1 MSANTDNDDDG
12 DGIGNRL
19 PVPRPDDRPVRVRER
34 AENGGRWLMNQLS
47 RRVQLEEELHD
58 SLDAAQRGRWAVVI
72 KPPKSAE
79 SGDVLESGEELC
91 RSLHGEG
98 DRLAMEIHKTAD
110 DGVQFHWVV
119 DDRAAARDLLTDI
132 LTAYPHAEGDIERAA
147 LPIYEG
153 DVVRVDHIELAQD
166 HLLPLLSAVSD
177 DLPDGDPLGGT
188 IDALSDTADARC
200 VLQTVVEPSDADWTT
215 RWSRG
220 TPLRRADHRWWR
232 LPPDRVSRWD
242 TLPEAIGATL
252 LVAGGW
258 WVVARWFSGYL
269 TSSVNALFVGLG
281 LLCCGFWWATMFGH
295 PRTSSRQ
302 THEDIANQVRKNE
315 FEEGSATSAQRS
327 TGDAIAQQG
336 REPAFRVSMRVISI
350 ARSADRATA
359 IRDRVGN
366 RLQSA
371 FHDPATEQRPELVPS
386 RRLATVLQRVAARDP
401 RRQPIKHTLDSLL
414 CRSRRRT
421 PLWAT
426 PPELSSLASH
436 LPDVDSVSRGG
447 VAFAPPRLRTPLPA
461 HAPSYRR
468 PTDGEGAVLG
478 DAVPL
483 HSPLVQ
489 AGRWLSTRLPAP
501 LRARLDARGDDDGDG
516 TARVAHEVDADDIA
530 IPAWVTDEDDLA
542 LDPDE
547 RKAAIHD
554 RLGAVEVDVM
564 EHSKGEDT
572 VRMGSWGREMIEAHR
587 ERDGHPDEIVIGY
600 QQQGDRVQEVCVPFK
615 AFFRHMLIQGVTGG
629 GKSTLAEVILS
640 QWANAG
646 FGFAVPDPSGE
657 LVRDILTWL
666 PEHRHDDIVWFSP
679 DPDADQR
686 RCGINLL
693 TVNRDPDDH
702 DYDSRVNDQVDLL
715 VACLKAAKDGRWG
728 ARMIDIIRMLGR
740 AMISSPDEEFTLV
753 DMHRAVIDESARK
766 EVSKRAGAD
775 DHFLGRVT
783 KRIAELDDDEFDS
796 LLRRLNEWVTDPVSR
811 QTIGHKGDHGT
822 IDLEEAIEEG
832 KIILF
837 DNDISNEG
845 LQRMLGTGTW
855 GTARNVCFNRPEG
868 EREPFM
874 VLADECDDYIVEEM
888 KVGEQLRNARKY
900 GLCLIMMTQYLG
912 AIDEPDVVQA
922 IDEECATTITLP
934 MKGEE
939 APKIAR
945 RLGLASPD
953 ILTRLEQFHAIVE
966 LEIDRKPHG
975 PYEISLFPPPAEH
988 RTRAEGYREIVV
1000 PTLERDGR
1008 EPLTDA
1014 EIRAEMVLG
1023 DDGDERFVTET
1034 EDGRVVEDDPLE
1046 LTDDRKREIVR
1057 AIHDEAIVRGGSSDG
1072 VRLDHAAD
1080 RIRQYHDRGEEL
1092 ADQSL
1097 STVLNRLPTGED
1109 GLIDRREDDG
1119 GDIWVRATAR
1129 GRTLL
1134 FDTGRSG
1141 SSGGAGHDQLLRD
1154 AYDPLTK
1161 AGLTVEIEAQTGDEQ
1176 ADATGTASPTIVDR
1190 EVVGWSNLTHV
1201 DKRAMTTSL
1210 AEDHPHLAHL
1220 LLGRDAPLSDAQRE
1234 DNEEPDTDVHP
1245 LRKRDLAVSLEAEKS
1260 TGSTKGGYTAR
1271 NVAKAVKSTTHERCL
1286 LLCRPDTAPKVA
1298 RTLTDPPFVT
1308 SRGTPDGHE
1317 HRFYNLDN
1325 LVIAEEIMLRPER
1338 PDDGQDHTVWSRD
1351 AETDEIVLSGTGKN
1365 EHARFGDA
1373 EDVFSGPRG
1382 YPMTHPA
1389 EEVDDGSDIPD
1400 GYKAVKKPFLPA
1412 REFPDGKTPDENEWE
1427 IVIVPPDA
1435 KDPEDLALYRDG
1447 ESIPLGE
1454 VGEWERDRAENER
1467 MTEIMGDILNEF
1479 DRAPGEQND

>member
-1 MSANTDNDDDG
+1 MADDTTPATDGSEAHSDGDDDG
-12 DGIGNRL
+12 RRL
-19 PVPRPDDRPVRVRER
+19 PVPAGEDLPTTARSRVED
-34 AENGGRWLMNQLS
+34 GGRWVMTQFS

-58 SLDAAQRGRWAVVI
+58 TLDAAQRGRWAVVI
-72 KPPKSAE
+72 KPPQRAD

-153 DVVRVDHIELAQD
+153 DVVRVDHVELAQD
-166 HLLPLLSAVSD
+166 HLLPLLSAASD

-188 IDALSDTADARC
+188 IDALSDTPDARC

-269 TSSVNALFVGLG
+269 TPGVHALFVGLG
-281 LLCCGFWWATMFGH
+281 LISCGFWWATMFGH

-366 RLQSA
+366 RLRAA

-386 RRLATVLQRVAARDP
+386 RRLATVLQRVAAREP

-414 CRSRRRT
+414 SRSRRRT

-426 PPELSSLASH
+426 PPELAALASH
-436 LPDVDSVSRGG
+436 LPDGNSVSRGG

-468 PTDGEGAVLG
+468 PTGGEGAVLG

-501 LRARLDARGDDDGDG
+501 LRARLDALEGDGGDD

-542 LDPDE
+542 VAVDE
-547 RKAAIHD
+547 REAAIHD
-554 RLGAVEVDVM
+554 RLGAVEVGVM

-600 QQQGDRVQEVCVPFK
+600 QQQGDRVREVCVPFD

-693 TVNRDPDDH
+693 SVNRTPDAP

-753 DMHRAVIDESARK
+753 DMHRAVIDEAARK

-811 QTIGHKGDHGT
+811 QTIGHKGEKGT
-822 IDLEEAIEEG
+822 IDLETAIHDG

-837 DNDISNEG
+837 DNDISNGG
-845 LQRMLGTGTW
+845 LQRMLGTGIW
-855 GTARNVCFNRPEG
+855 GTAWNACRNRPEG
-868 EREPFM
+868 EREPFAL
-874 VLADECDDYIVEEM
+874 LADECDDYIVPEM
-888 KVGEQLRNARKY
+888 DVDEQLRNARKY
-900 GLCLIMMTQYLG
+900 GLCLIMMTQYLD
-912 AIDEPDVVQA
+912 AIDEPDVIQA

-945 RLGLASPD
+945 RLGLDSPD

-1008 EPLTDA
+1008 EPLTDE
-1014 EIRAEMVLG
+1014 EIHDQMVLG

-1034 EDGRVVEDDPLE
+1034 EDGRVVDDDPLE
-1046 LTDDRKREIVR
+1046 LTDDRKRSIVR
-1057 AIHDEAIVRGGSSDG
+1057 AIHDEAIVSDGASDG
-1072 VRLDHAAD
+1072 VRLDDVSD
-1080 RIRQYHDRGEEL
+1080 RIRQYHERGEEL
-1092 ADQSL
+1092 ASQSL
-1097 STVLNRLPTGED
+1097 STVLNRLPTGEG
-1109 GLIDRREDDG
+1109 GLIERREDDD
-1119 GDIWVRATAR
+1119 GDIWVRATAK
-1129 GRTLL
+1129 GRTLI

-1154 AYDPLTK
+1154 AYEPLLK
-1161 AGLTVEIEAQTGDEQ
+1161 AGLRPNIATQDGDTKADGSLSVEWDGVDGV
-1176 ADATGTASPTIVDR
+1176 DWSGLSASRRRALAR
-1190 EVVGWSNLTHV
+1190 E
-1201 DKRAMTTSL
+1201 L
-1210 AEDHPHLAHL
+1210 AEEVPALAAIV
-1220 LLGRDAPLSDAQRE
+1220 LGRDAPLTDADRKASDGPKLGA
-1234 DNEEPDTDVHP
+1234 
-1245 LRKRDLAVSLEAEKS
+1245 KDLTLALEAEKS
-1260 TGSTKGGYTAR
+1260 TGSTKGGYTGR
-1271 NVAKAVKSTTHERCL
+1271 NAGKAAKAGLRCVM
-1286 LLCRPDTAPKVA
+1286 LCRPDTAPKVE
-1298 RTLTDPPFVT
+1298 RTLADPPFKT
-1308 SRGTPDGHE
+1308 DRRAGDGELCH
-1317 HRFYNLDN
+1317 YNLDN
-1325 LVIAEEIMLRPER
+1325 LSIEGEHMLRPTVTDEE
-1338 PDDGQDHTVWSRD
+1338 DGQNRTVWIHDRD
-1351 AETDEIVLSGTGKN
+1351 TDERILKDGTGR
-1365 EHARFGDA
+1365 ELARFDSI
-1373 EDVFSGPRG
+1373 ERVYSGPRG
-1382 YPMTHPA
+1382 YPRAGDATTDAPPGFTKVKEPLNAHKHGR
-1389 EEVDDGSDIPD
+1389 DGDW
-1400 GYKAVKKPFLPA
+1400 
-1412 REFPDGKTPDENEWE
+1412 PDENEWE

-1435 KDPEDLALYRDG
+1435 AGPEDLALYRDG
-1447 ESIPLGE
+1447 EEIPLGDVVE
-1454 VGEWERDRAENER
+1454 HEENKREHEELEESLGELLEDVGRNPS
-1467 MTEIMGDILNEF
+1467 N
-1479 DRAPGEQND
+1479 